1 MRCSV
6 RDCQPENWDNECL
19 GSIELKGIQSRMM
32 IHSTDLKHDRHLL
45 QSERKLFSVLCI
57 FNSKNISDRNNNQKQ
72 NATWSWQCK
81 VSVCTDLLSACCLFT
96 TEEERNVW
104 ILKVEISDFNWL
116 NIQRAALS
124 YTLLQMP
131 IHSRHADLV
140 EQCWYDYKQA
150 QDCQQRTPEKLQM
163 MSRTLKEILMVANSQ
178 LCCQG
183 SLSSGIPG

>member
-1 MRCSV
+1 MIAIYSRVRENYFPYYVFLIQKIYLTGTTTKNRMPLEADSV
-6 RDCQPENWDNECL
+6 RFRFAQTCCQ
-19 GSIELKGIQSRMM
+19 
-32 IHSTDLKHDRHLL
+32 HAVLL
-45 QSERKLFSVLCI
+45 LRK
-57 FNSKNISDRNNNQKQ
+57 KR
-72 NATWSWQCK
+72 
-81 VSVCTDLLSACCLFT
+81 
-96 TEEERNVW
+96 RNVW